1 MVNTPEFFV
10 RMVIY
15 NVLGDIGDQEVLNYL
30 KLAEKKEL
38 DGRMLQAIWD
48 AIARLER
55 KLKG

>member
-1 MVNTPEFFV
+1 